1 MSELTLPLLL
11 EPAELAA
18 NLDQAKLL
26 IIDLCRPEQYAAA
39 HIPGAVYLPYQQLM
53 SGQMPGPGKLP
64 PEASLSQVFSALGL
78 TPDTH
83 VVAYDD
89 EGGGWAGRLIWTLDV
104 LGHTRY
110 SYLNGGLHAWAAEQ
124 RPLEEGVNVPT
135 PSTYT
140 AHYNPRP
147 SMTKE
152 EILQRLE
159 LPNFTIWDARSPEE
173 YLGIRHGAQ
182 KNGHIPGAV
191 NYEWTRA
198 LDRRNGLRI
207 RNLEEV
213 RQELAAQWSHDML
226 AEHASVASFSRF
238 SLQLMGVAGPAALL
252 RDAHLAV
259 HELLVDGHLLVP
271 DHLRRLVSAVAI
283 PTLHRRRRAVQ
294 RPLRVARFGLVRVA
308 LPSRRGGRGRV
319 QGGRFGRGR
328 ARARVVGVPPR
339 AG

>member
-173 YLGIRHGAQ
+173 YLGLRHGAQ

-213 RQELAAQWSHDML
+213 RQELAALGISADRHVVTHCQSHHRSGFTYLLGKILGFDNIQAYPGSWSEWGNDPHTPVETG
-226 AEHASVASFSRF
+226 APHSS
-238 SLQLMGVAGPAALL
+238 
-252 RDAHLAV
+252 
-259 HELLVDGHLLVP
+259 
-271 DHLRRLVSAVAI
+271 
-283 PTLHRRRRAVQ
+283 
-294 RPLRVARFGLVRVA
+294 
-308 LPSRRGGRGRV
+308 
-319 QGGRFGRGR
+319 
-328 ARARVVGVPPR
+328 
-339 AG
+339 